1 MKKKIA
7 ILGSTGSVGCST
19 LSVMQ
24 QHRQKYEV
32 FALTA
37 ATNVEKM
44 LAQCLLFT
52 PKIAVMADEQAAE
65 ELAKKLTAKGSDTVV
80 QGGQRALIEVVQ
92 NQDIDAVMVAIVGG
106 VGLEPSLMA
115 VKQGKQVMIANKE
128 PLVMAGDL
136 FMAEAKKSGAQ
147 ILPIDSEHN
156 AIFQCLPYPV
166 VEKKHIRRLILTAS
180 GGPFLGKQWQDLQD
194 VTPEQAIAHPNWKMG
209 PKISVD
215 SATMMNKGLELI
227 EATHLFDL
235 SAEKIDVMIH
245 PQSVIHSM
253 VEYIDGSHLAQL
265 GSPDMC
271 IPIAHALAFPER
283 IESGAEPLDLA
294 RITNLNFQEPN
305 WSEMPCLQLAKQ
317 VALTGGASPIVMNA
331 ANEIA
336 VEQFINKTISFTEIY
351 ELIDKVIHRFDLSEP
366 RSIGDVLTID
376 SNARKQAIEL
386 IH

>member
-24 QHRQKYEV
+24 QHQQKYEV

-44 LAQCLLFT
+44 LAQCLQFT

-235 SAEKIDVMIH
+235 SAEKIDIMIH

-305 WSEMPCLQLAKQ
+305 WSEIPCLQLAKQ

-351 ELIDKVIHRFDLSEP
+351 ELIDKVIHSFDLSEP